1 MGLDLIV
8 EARANAGHEAEW
20 RGYIEQL
27 FRAENSTAEAIAR
40 FGEISTPAYASV
52 GAPRVGFD
60 PAADA
65 WIIETREA
73 KTPDEIANV
82 LKDFHGHYALPLVES
97 DGLPQWTHANLYDGV
112 DETSFRGTFLE
123 FCGSVLPKGLIDR
136 AWEHFLP
143 EDAAD
148 YGRTLL
154 GAADGAVR
162 NGPIAPSAAKRGLL
176 ARLGLGRAPGPAPL
190 ADQLAI
196 VTAAG
201 RWFIFWGERGH
212 PIRAWG

>member
-8 EARANAGHEAEW
+8 ESRAKAGHEAEW

-27 FRAENSTAEAIAR
+27 FGAEEFSEAAVAR
-40 FGEISTPAYASV
+40 FHEISTPAYANL

-60 PAADA
+60 AEADA

-73 KTPDEIANV
+73 RTPDEIANV
-82 LKDFHGHYALPLVES
+82 LKDFHGHYALALVES
-97 DGLPQWTHANLYDGV
+97 DGLPRWSHANLYDGV
-112 DETSFRGTFLE
+112 DETSFRGSFLE
-123 FCGSVLPKGLIDR
+123 DCRSVLPKKLIDR
-136 AWEHFLP
+136 AWEHFRP
-143 EDAAD
+143 EDAMD
-148 YGRTLL
+148 YGRMLL
-154 GAADGAVR
+154 GAADGAKRV
-162 NGPIAPSAAKRGLL
+162 GPIVGPSKRGLL
-176 ARLGLGRAPGPAPL
+176 ARLGLGRRTAEPVSI
-190 ADQLAI
+190 ADQLEI